1 MQGASMLAASPHGAA
16 DVGDAAIGSSRP
28 GRALAPRGL
37 SCSEGRSEGQSGY
50 ESTVSLPYWA
60 PQGRSRA
67 QSKDRGYKLPF
78 DNYAQPRR
86 AHVPVEGFADSKVR
100 GSGWAGPPSVSAES
114 NLTTRSPPQPS
125 SSSPDLHA
133 PADPP
138 QWRHRGGAQP
148 QTGSGAAGMQSGGP
162 TAATGRAAHS
172 PGLATA
178 QEGKESLSPP
188 GTQGNR
194 DTGKYDFRFDDGD
207 SASSLSFYHRKVQSD
222 GDADTQTDGD
232 AGEGAH
238 TRSVHTRLYSYGRPE
253 PGRMEYSYNS
263 GTHGANEEPSTP
275 PTLSQRSSVAS
286 KAES

>member
-138 QWRHRGGAQP
+138 QWRHRGGRSRRLALVP
-148 QTGSGAAGMQSGGP
+148 LGCSLAGRPLRQAGRHTPRVWRRPKRAKSLCHRP
-162 TAATGRAAHS
+162 VRKATGTRASMTSALTMATL
-172 PGLATA
+172 LAPCRSTTGKSSLTA
-178 QEGKESLSPP
+178 TQIPKPMAMPERAP
-188 GTQGNR
+188 TQGVSIR
-194 DTGKYDFRFDDGD
+194 GCTATGG
-207 SASSLSFYHRKVQSD
+207 QSP
-222 GDADTQTDGD
+222 A
-232 AGEGAH
+232 EWS
-238 TRSVHTRLYSYGRPE
+238 TRTTVARTVPMRSPVH
-253 PGRMEYSYNS
+253 
-263 GTHGANEEPSTP
+263 H
-275 PTLSQRSSVAS
+275 QR
-286 KAES
+286 